1 MSVSSI
7 SSHILRDVFAFW
19 RYLWRVFFLSSSER
33 RIKLNEKQL
42 TKKELD
48 FCRIYVRLRNPREAA
63 VKAGYDILPE
73 CRAISLLSKKE
84 IRQKITELEKEAAA
98 DENLI
103 SAGLQRLAFGSCAD
117 AVKLILSTN
126 QNISPDIDSLD
137 LFNISEIKYTCGKGM
152 EIKFFDR
159 LKALE
164 KLSEISQIGKDEGA
178 LSIYEALERSA
189 KKHTESVQ
197 DG

>member
-1 MSVSSI
+1 M
-7 SSHILRDVFAFW
+7 
-19 RYLWRVFFLSSSER
+19 
-33 RIKLNEKQL
+33 NEKKL

-48 FCRIYVRLRNPREAA
+48 FCRMYVRLRNPKEAA
-63 VKAGYDILPE
+63 IRAGYEILPE
-73 CRAISLLSKKE
+73 YRATSLLSKKE
-84 IRQKITELEKEAAA
+84 IRAKITEFQKEVTA

-126 QNISPDIDSLD
+126 QDSSPDIDSLD
-137 LFNISEIKYTCGKGM
+137 LFNVAEIKFTCGKGM

-164 KLSEISQIGKDEGA
+164 KLSEISQSGKETGA
-178 LSIYEALERSA
+178 LSFYEALERSA
-189 KKHTESVQ
+189 MKHSESEQ
-197 DG
+197 SG